1 MENSNKVLE
10 FLKGTEQMIN
20 DKPTLID
27 YDTFN
32 LRLRLLNEELD
43 ELYESY
49 LNNDLIGVFDALIDI
64 DYVLKGTII
73 AFGMQ
78 NVFEAGFNEVHSS
91 NMTKLIDMKFEKGKI
106 IKGANYKA
114 PNLKK
119 ILEG

>member
-1 MENSNKVLE
+1 MLNKVIE
-10 FLKGTEQMIN
+10 FLKGTKQLIN

-43 ELYESY
+43 ELYDAY
-49 LNNDLIGVFDALIDI
+49 INNDLLAVYDALIDI
-64 DYVLKGTII
+64 DYVLKGTVI

-78 NVFEAGFNEVHSS
+78 NVFEAGFNEVHRS

-106 IKGANYKA
+106 IKGANYSA
-114 PNLKK
+114 PNLKS